1 MSSASKVFED
11 ATERADE
18 IERGH
23 PRFIPLVAALIA
35 VLAAL
40 GTMISHHR
48 SIEAIT
54 MKNNAI
60 LTTAKASDQNTAYLT
75 KRVRVALYSTLL
87 AGDVITNPKAR
98 ANAQK
103 ELDHEQASSLAVLQN
118 AQGLEK
124 RAAQEQAESDVL
136 LSSFVTLEVGTTLF
150 EVSIVLSSISALTK
164 SRALLWVA
172 IGLSTIGIALLV
184 VGYFPLH

>member
-1 MSSASKVFED
+1 MSSPSKALEQ
-11 ATERADE
+11 ATERHEE
-18 IERGH
+18 IERG
-23 PRFIPLVAALIA
+23 RDRLIPLVAAIIA

-40 GTMISHHR
+40 GTLVSHHR

-54 MKNNAI
+54 SKNNAI
-60 LTTAKASDQNTAYLT
+60 LTTAKASDQFTTYQT

-103 ELDHEQASSLAVLQN
+103 ELDHEAASSVAVLQN
-118 AQGLEK
+118 AQALEQ
-124 RAAQEQAESDVL
+124 RAAREQQESEGL
-136 LSSFVTLEVGTTLF
+136 MSSFVTLEVGTTLF
-150 EVSIVLSSISALTK
+150 EISIVLSSISALTK

-172 IGLSTIGIALLV
+172 VGLSAIGVVLLV
-184 VGYFPLH
+184 VGYFPSH